1 MEIERLT
8 APQDER
14 LTALLGLMERAFPR
28 EERRE
33 ALWHR
38 RAMADGDFYCCRV
51 TDESRF
57 IGLVCYWVHGDL
69 VYLEHLAMAAECRN
83 RGYGAR
89 VLEELHKRYAKF
101 IIIAEVEL
109 PVDELT
115 RRRCGFYERLG
126 YRRLPEAHVQL
137 PYHPDTAAVPLL
149 LYAHASR
156 TTEEIRASIPGFE
169 HYLHERVMRYR
180 DECCHP

>member
-1 MEIERLT
+1 MELERLT
-8 APQDER
+8 DPQDER
-14 LTALLGLMERAFPR
+14 LTTLLELMERAFPR

-38 RAMADGDFYCCRV
+38 RAMEDGDFYCCCV

-57 IGLVCYWVHGDL
+57 VGLVCYWVHGDL
-69 VYLEHLAMAAECRN
+69 VYLEHLAMATECRN

-89 VLEELHKRYAKF
+89 VLEELHKRYAKY
-101 IIIAEVEL
+101 IIIAEVE
-109 PVDELT
+109 PPADELT

-149 LYAHASR
+149 LYACSDR
-156 TTEEIRASIPGFE
+156 TTKEIRASIPSFE
-169 HYLHERVMRYR
+169 RYLHEHVMLYR
-180 DECCHP
+180 DERCHP